1 MGRSPGRPRM
11 DDPKK
16 RMVGV
21 KMNKQELSR
30 LKEYAEKHNMTIT
43 DVIKEALELEY
54 NKESEK

>member
-1 MGRSPGRPRM
+1 M